1 LLLGN
6 LTRDPE
12 LRYLQSG
19 TAVCQLGLAVNT
31 ARGGQGDDRKEEV
44 CFVDVAAFGKLG
56 ETASQYLTKGRS
68 VLVEG
73 RLQYR
78 SWEGQDGQKRSKH
91 EVLAERIEFMPDGRD
106 QGTPRAAA
114 AAAQAP
120 ARSAPA
126 QAAVREE
133 GPPELEDD
141 DIPF

>member
-1 LLLGN
+1 MNRVLLLGN

-31 ARGGQGDDRKEEV
+31 ARGGQGDDPKEEV
-44 CFVDVAAFGKLG
+44 CFVDVTAFGKLG

-78 SWEGQDGQKRSKH
+78 SWEGQDG
-91 EVLAERIEFMPDGRD
+91 
-106 QGTPRAAA
+106 
-114 AAAQAP
+114 
-120 ARSAPA
+120 
-126 QAAVREE
+126 
-133 GPPELEDD
+133 
-141 DIPF
+141 